1 MISFPLVSTPT
12 ITNVGDPLSEI
23 ALYIRI
29 PTHCSCRRI
38 FSACVLS
45 YESRRNATRTR
56 LNKTAAKRRATIFR
70 LEFMLFSQIKLMW
83 LILYTETILIQSEER
98 ERDSKLVHPHR
109 WNDFSR
115 ENKREKAA
123 LGARILA
130 VSELHVTNLV
140 TKEGENL

>member
-1 MISFPLVSTPT
+1 
-12 ITNVGDPLSEI
+12 
-23 ALYIRI
+23 
-29 PTHCSCRRI
+29 
-38 FSACVLS
+38 
-45 YESRRNATRTR
+45 
-56 LNKTAAKRRATIFR
+56 
-70 LEFMLFSQIKLMW
+70 MW

-115 ENKREKAA
+115 EHKREKVA